1 MAALDGLDPRTP
13 VIVGVGFRQE
23 KLEDPKASAEPYVL
37 MVEAARRAAA
47 DAGAE
52 DLAPAIESVAVP
64 QGMWEYR
71 NPAKLV
77 ADALGCPRATT
88 ILAGLGVLQLQLV
101 TDLCDAIAAGERAVG
116 VVVAGEA
123 KYRRLR
129 STITGEP
136 VHDTPTDGLPPPDV
150 HQTSQDMWCS
160 DLESRRGLTSPIEF
174 FAIIESALRY
184 ARGLD
189 VARHRDELAALYSRF
204 SAIAAANPHAWKREA
219 LPAAAIRDASP
230 RNPMLAFPY
239 TKAHASQWNVN
250 QAVAILICALGRAR
264 ALGLDPRRWIFPRG
278 GALSKHVVPLAQMR
292 GLASH
297 RGSVVTGERALAL
310 AEVDRADVTDAELY
324 SCFPAAIQSF
334 ARDLPIP
341 EGCPWTVTGSMAFAG
356 GPFNNATLEGV
367 GRMVEVLRVATA
379 PGDAARAGAEAPDD
393 DASARHGKAA
403 AALPPRVGIV
413 SNLSGIFSKQACLVL
428 ANAPGPHGWRSA
440 DVTGEVAAAD
450 PPVPLRDGYA
460 GPATVVGYTVVFAG
474 GAPSHAIAICDLP
487 DGARTVVRSGTPAF
501 LDALMREEWVGRRV
515 EVAADGGFAP
525 ATP

>member
-1 MAALDGLDPRTP
+1 MAAIDGLDPRTP

-37 MVEAARRAAA
+37 MVEAVRRAAA

-52 DLAPAIESVAVP
+52 ALVGALESIAVP

-77 ADALGCPRATT
+77 ADGLGCPKATT

-101 TDLCDAIAAGERAVG
+101 TDLCDAIAAGEREVG
-116 VVVAGEA
+116 VVAAGEA

-136 VHDTPTDGLPPPDV
+136 VSETATDDLPPPDV

-160 DLESRRGLTSPIEF
+160 DLESRRGLTSPVEF
-174 FAIIESALRY
+174 FAIIESALRH

-189 VARHRDELAALYSRF
+189 VERHRDELAALYSGF
-204 SAIAAANPHAWKREA
+204 SAIAAENPHAWKRDA
-219 LPAAAIRDASP
+219 LPAAAIRDPSP

-250 QAVAILICALGRAR
+250 QAVAIIVCSVGRAR
-264 ALGLDPRRWIFPRG
+264 MLGLDPRRWVFPRG
-278 GALSKHVVPLAQMR
+278 AALSKHVVPLAQMR
-292 GLASH
+292 RLESH
-297 RGSVVTGERALAL
+297 HGSVVTGERALAL
-310 AEVDRADVTDAELY
+310 AGVRRADVTDAELY

-334 ARDLPIP
+334 ALDLPIP

-367 GRMVEVLRVATA
+367 GRMVEVLRGNGAS
-379 PGDAARAGAEAPDD
+379 GGSRDAGRA
-393 DASARHGKAA
+393 
-403 AALPPRVGIV
+403 RVGIV
-413 SNLSGIFSKQACLVL
+413 SNLSGIFSKQACMVL
-428 ANAPGPHGWRSA
+428 ASAPGPHGWRSA
-440 DVTGEVAAAD
+440 DVTEEVAAAD
-450 PPVPLRDGYA
+450 PPVPLRDDYVGT
-460 GPATVVGYTVVFAG
+460 ATVAGYTVVFAG

-487 DGARTVVRSGTPAF
+487 DGARTVVRSSAPAL
-501 LDALMREEWVGRRV
+501 LDALMREEAVGRAVR
-515 EVAADGGFAP
+515 VAAGGDFMLAAP
-525 ATP
+525 